1 MSKSRRRVRKGS
13 MAVMLCITLVSL
25 TGCQDVAITEQVNQE
40 ITVEVTNP
48 VRDTILIENSFIGT
62 IEPSSEVV
70 VTPKIAGEV
79 LEANFEVGD
88 TVQEG
93 DLLFTIDDS
102 AIQISLAAA
111 TATYESAQAG
121 LLSAQASLKAQEA
134 SHVSVEATAQRQ
146 SGKWIP
152 MKWN

>member
-70 VTPKIAGEV
+70 VTPKIGACQLKCV
-79 LEANFEVGD
+79 SFLFPLVFEGC
-88 TVQEG
+88 
-93 DLLFTIDDS
+93 
-102 AIQISLAAA
+102 
-111 TATYESAQAG
+111 
-121 LLSAQASLKAQEA
+121 
-134 SHVSVEATAQRQ
+134 SVDCTD
-146 SGKWIP
+146 
-152 MKWN
+152 